1 MIVTIEVYHSDQEE
15 IKNIMKNAG
24 NDIYKEI
31 IEPGTNNVET
41 VDSFEKSIESDSL
54 EFLFHQSFVGL
65 YLRKDKE
72 FKIVEEV

>member
-24 NDIYKEI
+24 YEIYKEI

-41 VDSFEKSIESDSL
+41 VDSLEKSIESDSL
-54 EFLFHQSFVGL
+54 EFLFHQSFVGQ
-65 YLRKDKE
+65 YL
-72 FKIVEEV
+72 